1 MTEEWVGDPTHIA
14 PLNRYAA
21 ALRARHGDVPRFDS
35 LDGGI
40 DARVLVLLETPG
52 PASASTE
59 TTSRDNPTG
68 TARNLTRFLDELPL
82 SRRDTVIWN
91 AVPWRLPRRG
101 GKLGRPTRKDI
112 EMAAQDLPALLA
124 LLPRLQVVALA
135 GRVAQSL
142 RTALVAA
149 KPELRLI
156 AIPHPSPTH
165 LAASPAAREN
175 LFGEGLRREIAIA
188 LADDAS

>member
-1 MTEEWVGDPTHIA
+1 MTEVWLGDPPHIA
-14 PLNRYAA
+14 PLNRHAA
-21 ALRARHGDVPRFDS
+21 VLRAQHSDVPRFDP

-52 PASASTE
+52 PASAFTG

-68 TARNLTRFLDELPL
+68 TARNLTRFLDALPL

-101 GKLGRPTRKDI
+101 GKLGRPTRMDI
-112 EMAAQDLPALLA
+112 EAAAHELPALLA
-124 LLPRLQVVALA
+124 LLPRLQVVVLA
-135 GRVAQSL
+135 GSVAQSL
-142 RTALVAA
+142 QPALSAVMPKLAM
-149 KPELRLI
+149 I

-165 LAASPAAREN
+165 LAASPTARER
-175 LFGEGLRREIAIA
+175 LFGETLRREIAVAIA
-188 LADDAS
+188 GKAG

>member
-1 MTEEWVGDPTHIA
+1 MMEKGVGDPPHIA

-21 ALRARHGDVPRFDS
+21 ALRARHGDVPRFDP

-52 PASASTE
+52 PASASTG

-68 TARNLTRFLDELPL
+68 TARNLTRFLDALPL
-82 SRRDTVIWN
+82 SRQDTVIWN

-101 GKLGRPTRKDI
+101 GKLGPPTRKDI
-112 EMAAQDLPALLA
+112 ELAAQDLPALLA
-124 LLPRLQVVALA
+124 LLPRLKVVVLA

-142 RTALVAA
+142 RTALAA
-149 KPELRLI
+149 ARPELRLI

-165 LAASPAAREN
+165 FAASPAAREY
-175 LFGEGLRREIAIA
+175 LFGEALRREIAVAI
-188 LADDAS
+188 ADDAS